1 MRDERGYW
9 YLLTGFAIGI
19 VLGLV
24 YAWFLGPVYGLISPD
39 QQYKDTS
46 PASLQPEFKDQ
57 YRAMI
62 AAAFVAS
69 GNLPR
74 AEARLKLLGDQD
86 VVRTLTE
93 QAQLT
98 LAEGTSPRQAQA
110 LGLLAVALGQ
120 GESVAPL
127 PTEGLSEDQTTQIA
141 QTPTPTQPSTGET
154 AEPTPANTE
163 ESPTPDQ
170 SDQTPQVT
178 RTILSTATPLATRT
192 PTTTPGSPFVL
203 QENTF
208 VCDRQI
214 SGPLIQVIAEDG
226 RGRQLAGEEIVASW
240 EGGEDHFFTGLKPE
254 LGNGYAD
261 FLMTPGVVYEISMSD
276 GGQTVGDL
284 TPAECETQAGGRYW
298 GSWLLV
304 FSRPG

>member
-9 YLLTGFAIGI
+9 YLLTGFVIGI

-24 YAWFLGPVYGLISPD
+24 YAWLIAP

-62 AAAFVAS
+62 AAAFVAN
-69 GNLPR
+69 GNLAR

-86 VVRTLTE
+86 VVRTLSE

-98 LAEGTSPRQAQA
+98 LAEGSDPRAAQA

-120 GESVAPL
+120 GESATVPSPVPTEL
-127 PTEGLSEDQTTQIA
+127 PTDDLISTSPPS
-141 QTPTPTQPSTGET
+141 PTLTLPIPTETVEPTAPSTQ
-154 AEPTPANTE
+154 A
-163 ESPTPDQ
+163 SPTPDQ
-170 SDQTPQVT
+170 TDQTPQIT
-178 RTILSTATPLATRT
+178 RTVLSRATPLATRT
-192 PTTTPGSPFVL
+192 PTITPGSPFVL

-208 VCDRQI
+208 VCDREI
-214 SGPLIQVIAEDG
+214 SGPLIQVMAENS
-226 RGRQLAGEEIVASW
+226 RGRQIAGEQIVASW

-254 LGNGYAD
+254 LGRGYAD
-261 FLMTPGVVYEISMSD
+261 FLMTPGVIYEVSMSG
-276 GGQTVGDL
+276 GGQTVSDL

-304 FSRPG
+304 FSQP

>member
-9 YLLTGFAIGI
+9 YLLTGFVIGI

-24 YAWFLGPVYGLISPD
+24 YAWLIAP

-62 AAAFVAS
+62 AAAFVAN
-69 GNLPR
+69 GNLAR

-86 VVRTLTE
+86 VVRTLSE

-98 LAEGTSPRQAQA
+98 LAEGSDPRTAQA

-120 GESVAPL
+120 GESATVPSPVPTEL
-127 PTEGLSEDQTTQIA
+127 PTDDLISPSPPS
-141 QTPTPTQPSTGET
+141 PTFTLPIPTETVEPTAPSTQ
-154 AEPTPANTE
+154 A
-163 ESPTPDQ
+163 SPNPNQT
-170 SDQTPQVT
+170 DQTPQIT
-178 RTILSTATPLATRT
+178 RTVLSTVTPLATRT
-192 PTTTPGSPFVL
+192 PTITPGSPFVL

-208 VCDRQI
+208 VCDREI
-214 SGPLIQVIAEDG
+214 SGPLIQVMAENS
-226 RGRQLAGEEIVASW
+226 RGRQIAGEQIVASW

-254 LGNGYAD
+254 LGRGYAD
-261 FLMTPGVVYEISMSD
+261 FLMTPGVIYEVSMSG
-276 GGQTVGDL
+276 GGQTVSDL

-304 FSRPG
+304 FSQP